1 MGDHRLQGKKE
12 PDYWGLPSYHKDFG
26 LFITKIND
34 ISLKKF
40 KLGRCLMIDVSKILA
55 VVERIYDRRKDRM

>member
-12 PDYWGLPSYHKDFG
+12 PDYSGLPSYHKDFG

-34 ISLKKF
+34 ISLKNF
-40 KLGRCLMIDVSKILA
+40 KLGRCLMIDVLNILA